1 LGQEPDYFKP
11 IDLKPSNPEGSTET
25 PMMGEEDPSQKAAR
39 ELAELLTAAADA
51 AAKAVKCM
59 VNVAEWPSK

>member
-1 LGQEPDYFKP
+1 
-11 IDLKPSNPEGSTET
+11 
-25 PMMGEEDPSQKAAR
+25 MGEEDPSQKAAR
-39 ELAELLTAAADA
+39 ELAQLLTAAADA